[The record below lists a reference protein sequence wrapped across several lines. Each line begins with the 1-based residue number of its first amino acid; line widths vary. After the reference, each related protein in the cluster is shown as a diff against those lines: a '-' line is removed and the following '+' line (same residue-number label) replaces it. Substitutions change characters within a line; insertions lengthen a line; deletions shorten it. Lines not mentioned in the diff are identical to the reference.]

1 MNIYVGGLLPEVTNK
16 QLREEFTR
24 FGTVK
29 SAEVAK
35 SHKGGEPRGFGFVE
49 MPIEREAVAAIA
61 ALAGATRM
69 GSALE
74 VKEVRRPAP
83 NPLSRPLVSP
93 AVLLRRSKKTSS

>member
-35 SHKGGEPRGFGFVE
+35 SHKGGAPRGFGSVE

-61 ALAGATRM
+61 ALRGATRM

-74 VKEVRRPAP
+74 INEVRRPAP

-93 AVLLRRSKKTSS
+93 AFLLRKRKGTSS